1 MPDRCPDDTARALFS
16 VVKAIQTLPSLDPA
30 NVLLSLVKVQSDEK
44 QLKPL
49 GRKVAVVILL

>member
-1 MPDRCPDDTARALFS
+1 